1 LTKLLLSRYC
11 TFTSLQEAKTAA
23 AINLKF
29 IADNELSDSFS
40 EFEVVMRLFITLP
53 TGISSAEKSFSVLRR
68 IKNYLRSTMEQ
79 ERISDLALLESAS
92 KVAGGP
98 D

>member
-1 LTKLLLSRYC
+1 LLSRYC

-40 EFEVVMRLFITLP
+40 EFEVMMRLFITLP
-53 TGISSAEKSFSVLRR
+53 TGISSAEKIFQCSARYQELFAFHDGAGAHLRLGSVRVS
-68 IKNYLRSTMEQ
+68 I
-79 ERISDLALLESAS
+79 
-92 KVAGGP
+92 
-98 D
+98 

>member
-1 LTKLLLSRYC
+1 MC
-11 TFTSLQEAKTAA
+11 
-23 AINLKF
+23 
-29 IADNELSDSFS
+29 
-40 EFEVVMRLFITLP
+40 LFITLP